1 MAKRIL
7 IALAITAGTATAQ
20 PTPAPQPPP
29 AITNDAEIDQ
39 LLDQAIKSLPAME
52 RAFNRAVRRARRAI
66 SLGPTVGLLS
76 TAFIAPENIDAALTF
91 GMGLETF
98 KVPVYPELDDLQE
111 VIVERVKAQ
120 AKERAQELF
129 AGKRPD
135 LATLK
140 QMVNEIYQDVR
151 KEVIAV
157 DQRKPQT
164 MELPMFTIGVE
175 ANRLFAAD
183 RWLGRVRGGVG
194 IWRFTLGAS
203 AAVGRV
209 CRGDGCDDRV
219 KLFAG
224 PEVTVHF
231 LTSKN
236 PRASVIDTFLRG
248 DFQTTGRSAMTYDQV
263 VLGARF
269 LVDLI

>member
-1 MAKRIL
+1 MAHRIL
-7 IALAITAGTATAQ
+7 IVLAITSATAAAQ
-20 PTPAPQPPP
+20 PAEPP
-29 AITNDAEIDQ
+29 AITNDAQIDQ
-39 LLDQAIKSLPAME
+39 LIDQAIKSVPAIE
-52 RAFNRAVRRARRAI
+52 RAVGRAWRRARRSI
-66 SLGPTVGLLS
+66 SIGPTVGLLS
-76 TAFIAPENIDAALTF
+76 TAFIAPESVDAALTF
-91 GMGLETF
+91 GLGLETF
-98 KVPVYPELDDLQE
+98 KVPVYPDPEELQE
-111 VIVERVKAQ
+111 VILERVKTQ
-120 AKERAQELF
+120 TKERVQELF

-135 LATLK
+135 LATL
-140 QMVNEIYQDVR
+140 QTMVNEIYQDVR
-151 KEVIAV
+151 KEVLAV
-157 DQRKPQT
+157 HNRQPQT
-164 MELPMFTIGVE
+164 MEPPMFTIGVE

-194 IWRFTLGAS
+194 IWKLTLGAS
-203 AAVGRV
+203 VAVGRV

-224 PEVTVHF
+224 PELVVHF

-248 DFQTTGRSAMTYDQV
+248 DIQTTGRSSTMTYDQV